1 MSSFLGWKT
10 SDTNDQSSNS
20 TLSNDQ
26 NLLNIA
32 IGTAGVDNH
41 SSLSNE
47 HSPVISGK
55 KQNNGDDQQD
65 GSDYI
70 LDSDECGSDSS
81 PRSDKVA
88 DRFNALNNKMIETSD
103 NNAAQIQYNDTKIRK
118 RCDKSLTKVS
128 STGNLRVYHKTDL
141 KNKINAV
148 EHRLLMIEKRLQNI
162 EKSNNIQYEPDYS
175 IPTIIKM
182 VGGCLILLHL
192 GRML

>member
-20 TLSNDQ
+20 TESNDQ

-32 IGTAGVDNH
+32 IGTAGVDSH
-41 SSLSNE
+41 LSLSNE

-55 KQNNGDDQQD
+55 KQNNDQQD

-70 LDSDECGSDSS
+70 LDSDECGSDTS
-81 PRSDKVA
+81 PRSDKV
-88 DRFNALNNKMIETSD
+88 DEGFKPLSSKMIETSD
-103 NNAAQIQYNDTKIRK
+103 NKAARIQYNTKIRK
-118 RCDKSLTKVS
+118 RCDKTLTKVS

-148 EHRLLMIEKRLQNI
+148 EHRLLMIEKRLQYI
-162 EKSNNIQYEPDYS
+162 EKNNNNNNVQYGSDYS

-192 GRML
+192 GRMI